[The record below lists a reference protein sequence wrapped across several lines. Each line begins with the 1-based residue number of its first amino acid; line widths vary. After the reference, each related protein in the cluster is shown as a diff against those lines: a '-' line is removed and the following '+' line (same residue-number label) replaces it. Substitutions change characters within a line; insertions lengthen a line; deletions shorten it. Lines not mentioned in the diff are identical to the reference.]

1 MTLANGFA
9 TTLMVVACST
19 AAAQTLVGTPS
30 DATGIDGLVFDGKT
44 YNVTFESGTFQSV
57 FPGGLINGFGRGN
70 DAGLAD
76 AMTQF
81 TISGIQGMNCAT
93 GCSVLIPYSVVDS
106 AGDTWSTQ
114 VQTGEFVLP
123 YVDPTWTV
131 NEFPFGF
138 SGNTNLAPQSLFWWG
153 VVTVPEPSTY
163 GLMVLGLAGAVLT
176 RRRRHIIR
184 PS

>member
-76 AMTQF
+76 AMTQLSRRVK
-81 TISGIQGMNCAT
+81 TVDELASRRAT
-93 GCSVLIPYSVVDS
+93 TKN
-106 AGDTWSTQ
+106 AA
-114 VQTGEFVLP
+114 LP
-123 YVDPTWTV
+123 
-131 NEFPFGF
+131 
-138 SGNTNLAPQSLFWWG
+138 
-153 VVTVPEPSTY
+153 
-163 GLMVLGLAGAVLT
+163 
-176 RRRRHIIR
+176 
-184 PS
+184 